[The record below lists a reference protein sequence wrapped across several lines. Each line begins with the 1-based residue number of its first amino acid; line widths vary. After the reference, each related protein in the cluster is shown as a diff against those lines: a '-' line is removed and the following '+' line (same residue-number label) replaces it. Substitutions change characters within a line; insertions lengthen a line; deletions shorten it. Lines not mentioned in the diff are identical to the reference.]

1 MRLTLLFTLFISV
14 NIYSQTGPGG
24 IGNSTNNILW
34 LKGDGGAYTDAG
46 ITQASH
52 GQQIQQWNDCSGNN
66 NHATQVTAGNKPL
79 FHVNS
84 ANGHPGLRFTG
95 NMFIDGPNLAI
106 PASSSYTYLMVFR
119 DTATGLGGINDGS
132 GHFILDRTTATNN
145 LVSLKPVTGSF
156 YAYQKRNNAGGGLG
170 GPLSTTS
177 INTNTKIIG
186 MQRNYNVNY
195 QIFYNN
201 VSQATLADADGPTTP
216 PNPRIGR
223 HATTANGGL
232 RGYINEFII
241 FNQVL
246 NTSQTIIINN
256 YLAAKYGFSLGANDI
271 YIQDNTGNGDYD
283 FEVAGIGRIDASNI
297 HNDAQG
303 SGLVRILNP
312 TNLGDDEFLIWGH
325 DNGIAQSLNTTD
337 IPVGVESRFERV
349 WRVNEVNSSG
359 GGVNVGSIDMRWD
372 LNGLGAITASDL
384 RLLIDDNNNGIFS
397 DDTPISGAV
406 DLGGGIFE
414 FQNISGGAGGI
425 RNNRRFTIGTADKVQ
440 TPLPITLLSFEAN
453 FNSDKNKV
461 DLKWI
466 TSSEVNNNYF
476 SIERSKDAL
485 IWEEII
491 ITNGAGNSNVNIEYF
506 ETDYEPYDGISYY
519 RLKQTDFDGNFEY
532 FNIVPV
538 KVDLSNKSE
547 MSLFPNPLRRGEE
560 LKINLGGIKE
570 DVLIVIRDAK
580 GQEFYSKAEIH
591 IENNQLIAVPIDAN
605 IPAGMYIVTASS
617 ENQIYSQKL
626 LIR

>member
-1 MRLTLLFTLFISV
+1 MRIILLFSLFLTLDT
-14 NIYSQTGPGG
+14 YSQTGPGG
-24 IGNSTNNILW
+24 IGNSTSNRLW
-34 LKGDGGAYTDAG
+34 LKGDGGAFIDVG

-52 GQQIQQWNDCSGNN
+52 GQQIRQWRDCSGNN
-66 NHATQVTAGNKPL
+66 NHAIQGTAANRPL
-79 FHVNS
+79 FHENS
-84 ANGHPGLRFTG
+84 ANGQPGLRFTG
-95 NMFIDGPNLAI
+95 DMFVDAPNPGI
-106 PASSSYTYLMVFR
+106 PATNGYSYFIVFR
-119 DTATGLGGINDGS
+119 DTATGIGGINDGS
-132 GHFILDRTTATNN
+132 GHFILDRSTATNN
-145 LVSLKPVTGSF
+145 LVSLKPVTGNF

-170 GPLSTTS
+170 GPISTTS

-195 QIFYNN
+195 QIYYNS
-201 VSQATLADADGPTTP
+201 VSEATLADADGPTTP

-241 FNQVL
+241 FNQML
-246 NTSQTIIINN
+246 NSAQLTVINN
-256 YLAAKYGFSLGANDI
+256 YLSAKYGLALGANDI
-271 YIQDNTGNGDYD
+271 YLQDNPGNGNYD
-283 FEVAGIGRIDASNI
+283 FDVAGIGRVNASNI
-297 HNDAQG
+297 HDDAQG
-303 SGLVRILNP
+303 SGMVRILNP

-337 IPVGVESRFERV
+337 IPIGVESRFERV

-359 GGVNVGSIDMRWD
+359 GAINVGDINMRWD
-372 LNGLGAITASDL
+372 LNGLGAITVSDL

-406 DLGGGIFE
+406 DLGGGIYE

-425 RNNRRFTIGTADKVQ
+425 RNNRRFTIGTANKAQ

-453 FNSDKNKV
+453 FNVDKV
-461 DLKWI
+461 DLRWI
-466 TSSEVNNNYF
+466 TSSEVNNDYF
-476 SIERSKDAL
+476 TIERSKDAL
-485 IWEEII
+485 TWEEII
-491 ITNGAGNSNVNIEYF
+491 RTNGAGNSNVNIEYV
-506 ETDYEPYDGISYY
+506 ETDYNPYDGISYY

-538 KVDLSNKSE
+538 KVDLSNKSQ

-560 LKINLGGIKE
+560 LRINLEGIKE

-580 GQEFYSKAEIH
+580 GQEFFSKAEIH
-591 IENNQLIAVPIDAN
+591 FEENQLVAIPIDVD
-605 IPAGMYIVTASS
+605 IPAGLYIVTASS

-626 LIR
+626 LVK

>member
-14 NIYSQTGPGG
+14 NVYSQTGPGG

-46 ITQASH
+46 ITQATH
-52 GQQIQQWNDCSGNN
+52 GQQVRQWNDYSGNN
-66 NHATQVTAGNKPL
+66 NHATQGTAGNRPL
-79 FHVNS
+79 YHVNS
-84 ANGHPGLRFTG
+84 ANGQPGLYFTG
-95 NMFIDGPNLAI
+95 DMFIDGPNLAI
-106 PASSSYTYLMVFR
+106 PASNSYSYIIVFR
-119 DTATGLGGINDGS
+119 DTATGLGGINDGN

-145 LVSLKPVTGSF
+145 LVSLKPVTGNF
-156 YAYQKRNNAGGGLG
+156 YAFQKRNNAGGGLG
-170 GPLSTTS
+170 GPLSTTA

-195 QIFYNN
+195 QIYYNN

-246 NTSQTIIINN
+246 NSAQLTVINN
-256 YLAAKYGFSLGANDI
+256 YLSAKYGLTLGANDI
-271 YIQDNTGNGDYD
+271 YLQDNPGNGNYD
-283 FEVAGIGRIDASNI
+283 FDVAGIGRTDASNI

-303 SGLVRILNP
+303 TGMVRILNP
-312 TNLGDDEFLIWGH
+312 SNLGDDEFLIWGH

-337 IPVGVESRFERV
+337 IPVGVESRFNRV

-359 GGVNVGSIDMRWD
+359 GAINVGDIDMRWD
-372 LNGLGAITASDL
+372 LNGLGAITVSDL

-406 DLGGGIFE
+406 DLGGGIYE
-414 FQNISGGAGGI
+414 FQNIPGGAGGI
-425 RNNRRFTIGTADKVQ
+425 RNNRRFTIGTANKAQ

-453 FNSDKNKV
+453 FNVDKV
-461 DLKWI
+461 DLRWI
-466 TSSEVNNNYF
+466 TSSEVNNDYF
-476 SIERSKDAL
+476 TIERSKDAL
-485 IWEEII
+485 NWEEII
-491 ITNGAGNSNVNIEYF
+491 RTNGAGNSNVNIEYV
-506 ETDYEPYDGISYY
+506 EADYNPYDGISYY

-538 KVDLSNKSE
+538 KVDLSNKIQ

-560 LKINLGGIKE
+560 LKINLEGIKE

-591 IENNQLIAVPIDAN
+591 YEDNQLVAIPIDVN
-605 IPAGMYIVTASS
+605 IPAGLYIVTASS

-626 LIR
+626 LVK